1 MSSKRP
7 TRRKRTANN
16 WKSSMLGTH
25 ASTSSHG
32 AHSWGKRG
40 ASARTPQRKKSSF
53 SHRPVADHRAAAAR
67 GGYESR
73 RHAVS
78 LEGRTAELNQM
89 RPAAASAMDMSSM
102 RRRPS
107 DPAAL
112 IRRRRRNFFLAI
124 GAVVVLVVVL
134 AFALGGFVFQSVIS
148 GNMSLKDSSVK
159 SALVEP
165 ENADDPYYVMLT
177 GTSNNGTEASYIAV
191 LRVDKTN
198 NKLTLLNI
206 PSNIASGNGQLR
218 DLPGTSDM
226 GSLVGEV
233 STLLGVDI
241 AHYVSLTDE
250 GLVSLVDSIGGIDVN
265 VEKLVD
271 DPRAGTSVL
280 EPGQQTL
287 NGKQA
292 LTYVRAYNYEDGRT
306 VRATVQYQVLQ
317 AIIQKVSSL
326 DGMDF
331 MKAADALSNG
341 IQTDFSYDDL
351 SDMSEFYSGAT
362 LLYGTVPG
370 STYESDKRTFFRV
383 ATTGWEK
390 VKSSFVAG
398 EEPSVDY
405 KVSKSEKKS
414 LSIIVLNGSGVSGNA
429 QKVQEKLEE
438 NGYKVKETGN
448 AEAFVYEETLIV
460 YRSSKNEKE
469 AQALAET
476 LGVGR
481 AVAAGVNYNLSTD
494 IQIMV
499 GKDWVS

>member
-1 MSSKRP
+1 MSNNRP
-7 TRRKRTANN
+7 TRRKRTNSN
-16 WKSSMLGTH
+16 WKSSVVGTH
-25 ASTSSHG
+25 ASPSSRG

-40 ASARTPQRKKSSF
+40 ISSRLPQRKKSSF
-53 SHRPVADHRAAAAR
+53 SHRPVADHRAAASR
-67 GGYESR
+67 GSYESR

-89 RPAAASAMDMSSM
+89 RPSSASAMDMASSY
-102 RRRPS
+102 RRPS

-112 IRRRRRNFFLAI
+112 IRKKRRNFFI
-124 GAVVVLVVVL
+124 GIVIVVVLAVL
-134 AFALGGFVFQSVIS
+134 AAFALGGIVFQSVLA
-148 GNMSLKDSSVK
+148 GNMSLKDDSVK

-165 ENADDPYYVMLT
+165 ENTDDPYYVLLT
-177 GTSNNGTEASYIAV
+177 GTADGGTEASYIAV
-191 LRVDKTN
+191 LRIDKTN
-198 NKLTLLNI
+198 NKITLLNI
-206 PSNIASGNGQLR
+206 PSNIASGDAQLR
-218 DLPGTSDM
+218 DLPNTKDA
-226 GSLVGEV
+226 GSLVTEV
-233 STLLGVDI
+233 SSLVGVDI
-241 AHYVSLTDE
+241 AHYVSLSDE
-250 GLVSLVDSIGGIDVN
+250 GLVSLIDSLGGIDVN

-271 DPRAGTSVL
+271 DPRAGTSVI
-280 EPGQQTL
+280 EPGNQTL
-287 NGKQA
+287 NGKQT

-306 VRATVQYQVLQ
+306 VRATVQYQVIQ
-317 AIIQKVSSL
+317 AIIAKITSMGGL
-326 DGMDF
+326 DF

-341 IQTDFSYDDL
+341 IQTDFSYDEL
-351 SDMSEFYSGAT
+351 TGMSDFYTNAS

-370 STYESDKRTFFRV
+370 STYESKNRTFFRV

-405 KVSKSEKKS
+405 TVSKSTKKS

-438 NGYKVKETGN
+438 NGYSVKETGN

-460 YRSSKNEKE
+460 YRSSKNEEE

>member
-1 MSSKRP
+1 
-7 TRRKRTANN
+7 
-16 WKSSMLGTH
+16 MLGTH
-25 ASTSSHG
+25 ASSSSRG
-32 AHSWGKRG
+32 AHSWGNRG
-40 ASARTPQRKKSSF
+40 ASSQRPQRKKSSF
-53 SHRPVADHRAAAAR
+53 SHRPVADHRAAASR

-73 RHAVS
+73 RRSVS

-89 RPAAASAMDMSSM
+89 RPAAASAMDMSASH
-102 RRRPS
+102 RRPS

-112 IRRRRRNFFLAI
+112 IRRRRHNFILAI
-124 GAVVVLVVVL
+124 AAVIVVVVIA
-134 AFALGGFVFQSVIS
+134 AFALGGFVFQGVVS
-148 GNMSLKDSSVK
+148 GNMSLKDSTVK

-165 ENADDPYYVMLT
+165 ENADDPYYVMLA
-177 GTSNNGTEASYIAV
+177 GTSSGGTEAGYIAV
-191 LRVDKTN
+191 LRVDKAN

-206 PSNIASGNGQLR
+206 PSNIASGNDQLR
-218 DLPGTSDM
+218 DLPGTKDM
-226 GSLVGEV
+226 GSLVSEV

-241 AHYVSLTDE
+241 AHYVSLSEE

-306 VRATVQYQVLQ
+306 VRATVQYQVIQ

-326 DGMDF
+326 GGIDF

-341 IQTDFSYDDL
+341 VQTDYSYDDL
-351 SDMSEFYSGAT
+351 SSMSEFYAGAT

-370 STYESDKRTFFRV
+370 ATYESNNRTFFRV

-390 VKSSFVAG
+390 VKSSFTAG

-429 QKVQEKLEE
+429 SKVQAKLEE
-438 NGYKVKETGN
+438 NGYTVKETGN
-448 AEAFVYEETLIV
+448 AESFVYEETLIV
-460 YRSSKNEKE
+460 YRSSKHEKE